1 MFVRCDSKTL
11 QNVANE
17 SIFFFSE
24 NCAYL
29 LQHFNFDRCQTVNME
44 DAELINQILMG
55 NMNAFTFLV
64 NRYQKLVVHI
74 TKRLIQR
81 QEEVE
86 DVCQDVF
93 LKVYQNL
100 GKYRNECKLST
111 WIATIAYNTSI
122 NYLRKFK
129 KNIEVNPYD
138 SDFLRNLTNYKSDDY
153 ERTDLHQYIHE
164 QIELLP
170 VQYRTVLT
178 LYHLEEFSYQEI
190 EQITGM
196 PEETIKSYL
205 FRAKALLR
213 EKLKCV
219 VDENSLKSVK
229 EITHEK

>member
-1 MFVRCDSKTL
+1 MVCEMLHVCSVFFNKKCRYFV
-11 QNVANE
+11 
-17 SIFFFSE
+17 
-24 NCAYL
+24 
-29 LQHFNFDRCQTVNME
+29 QHLIADRCQTINMD
-44 DAELINQILMG
+44 DAELINQILNG

-74 TKRLIQR
+74 TGRLIQR
-81 QEEVE
+81 REELE

-93 LKVYQNL
+93 LKVYKNL

-122 NYLRKFK
+122 TYLRKFK
-129 KNIEVNPYD
+129 KNDEII
-138 SDFLRNLTNYKSDDY
+138 SDDLEALEKLTNFRSDDY
-153 ERTDLHQYIHE
+153 ENADLHRYIRE

-196 PEETIKSYL
+196 PEGTVKNYL
-205 FRAKALLR
+205 FRAKAQ
-213 EKLKCV
+213 LK
-219 VDENSLKSVK
+219 EN
-229 EITHEK
+229 

>member
-1 MFVRCDSKTL
+1 MD
-11 QNVANE
+11 
-17 SIFFFSE
+17 
-24 NCAYL
+24 
-29 LQHFNFDRCQTVNME
+29 
-44 DAELINQILMG
+44 DAELINQILTG

-74 TKRLIQR
+74 TGRLIQR
-81 QEEVE
+81 QEELE
-86 DVCQDVF
+86 DVCQEVF

-129 KNIEVNPYD
+129 KGIEVNPED
-138 SDFLRNLTNYKSDDY
+138 SAAFRNLEDYKSADY
-153 ERTDLHQYIHE
+153 EKDDLHRYIRE

-178 LYHLEEFSYQEI
+178 LFHLEEFSYQEI

-196 PEETIKSYL
+196 PEGTIKSYL
-205 FRAKALLR
+205 FRAKALLK
-213 EKLKCV
+213 EKLKFV
-219 VDENSLKSVK
+219 VNEDSLKLVK
-229 EITHEK
+229 EINNEQ

>member
-1 MFVRCDSKTL
+1 
-11 QNVANE
+11 
-17 SIFFFSE
+17 
-24 NCAYL
+24 
-29 LQHFNFDRCQTVNME
+29 ME
-44 DAELINQILMG
+44 DAELINQILKG

-129 KNIEVNPYD
+129 KNIEVNTYD
-138 SDFLRNLTNYKSDDY
+138 SDVLRNLTNYKSDDY

-196 PEETIKSYL
+196 PEGTIKSYL

>member
-1 MFVRCDSKTL
+1 MLQINHLFFLKKLSVLHATFYALPLSNLSMNDS
-11 QNVANE
+11 
-17 SIFFFSE
+17 
-24 NCAYL
+24 
-29 LQHFNFDRCQTVNME
+29 
-44 DAELINQILMG
+44 ELISQILNG
-55 NMNAFTFLV
+55 NRNAFAFLV

-74 TKRLIQR
+74 TGRLIQR

-129 KNIEVNPYD
+129 KGDEVNPDD
-138 SDFLRNLTNYKSDDY
+138 SAIMRNLTDFKSDNY
-153 ERTDLHQYIHE
+153 EQADLHRYIRE
-164 QIELLP
+164 QIENLP

-178 LYHLEEFSYQEI
+178 LFHLEEFSYQEI
-190 EQITGM
+190 EEITGM
-196 PEETIKSYL
+196 PEGTVKSYL
-205 FRAKALLR
+205 FRAKAILK
-213 EKLKCV
+213 EKLKFV
-219 VDENSLKSVK
+219 VDENSLIMVK

>member
-1 MFVRCDSKTL
+1 MNDS
-11 QNVANE
+11 
-17 SIFFFSE
+17 
-24 NCAYL
+24 
-29 LQHFNFDRCQTVNME
+29 
-44 DAELINQILMG
+44 ELIGQILNG

-74 TKRLIQR
+74 TGRLIQR
-81 QEEVE
+81 QDELE

-129 KNIEVNPYD
+129 KGDEVNPDD
-138 SDFLRNLTNYKSDDY
+138 STAFRNLTEYKSNDF
-153 ERTDLHQYIHE
+153 EKTDLHRYIRD

-178 LYHLEEFSYQEI
+178 LFHLEEFSYQEI

-196 PEETIKSYL
+196 PEGTIKSYL
-205 FRAKALLR
+205 FRAKALLK
-213 EKLKCV
+213 EKLKFV
-219 VDENSLKSVK
+219 VDGNSLNAVK
-229 EITHEK
+229 EISHE

>member
-1 MFVRCDSKTL
+1 
-11 QNVANE
+11 
-17 SIFFFSE
+17 
-24 NCAYL
+24 
-29 LQHFNFDRCQTVNME
+29 ME
-44 DAELINQILMG
+44 DAELINQILKG

-74 TKRLIQR
+74 TARLIQQ

-100 GKYRNECKLST
+100 GKYRCECKLST
-111 WIATIAYNTSI
+111 WIATITYNTSI

-129 KNIEVNPYD
+129 KNIDVNFD
-138 SDFLRNLTNYKSDDY
+138 DTAALRNLTEYKSDDY
-153 ERTDLHQYIHE
+153 ERTDLHQFIHE

-178 LYHLEEFSYQEI
+178 LYHLEEFSYREI

-196 PEETIKSYL
+196 PEGTIKSYL
-205 FRAKALLR
+205 FRAKALLK

>member
-1 MFVRCDSKTL
+1 MNDS
-11 QNVANE
+11 
-17 SIFFFSE
+17 
-24 NCAYL
+24 
-29 LQHFNFDRCQTVNME
+29 
-44 DAELINQILMG
+44 ELIRQILNG
-55 NMNAFTFLV
+55 NRNAFTFLV

-74 TKRLIQR
+74 TGRLIQR
-81 QEEVE
+81 NEELE

-129 KNIEVNPYD
+129 KGYEVDPDD
-138 SDFLRNLTNYKSDDY
+138 SAAMKNLTDYKPDDY
-153 ERTDLHQYIHE
+153 ERTDLHRYIRD

-178 LYHLEEFSYQEI
+178 LFHLEEFSYQEI

-196 PEETIKSYL
+196 PEGTIKSYL
-205 FRAKALLR
+205 FRAKAILK
-213 EKLKCV
+213 EKLKFV
-219 VDENSLKSVK
+219 VDANSLKFIE
-229 EITHEK
+229 EITNEK

>member
-1 MFVRCDSKTL
+1 
-11 QNVANE
+11 
-17 SIFFFSE
+17 
-24 NCAYL
+24 
-29 LQHFNFDRCQTVNME
+29 ME
-44 DAELINQILMG
+44 DAELINQILKG

-74 TKRLIQR
+74 TGRLIQR
-81 QEEVE
+81 QDELE

-93 LKVYQNL
+93 MKVYQNL

-129 KNIEVNPYD
+129 KGVEVDPDD
-138 SDFLRNLTNYKSDDY
+138 SAALRNMADFRADDY
-153 ERTDLHQYIHE
+153 ERVDMHQFIHQ

-196 PEETIKSYL
+196 PEGTIKSYL
-205 FRAKALLR
+205 FRAKALLK

-219 VDENSLKSVK
+219 VDENSLKLVK

>member
-1 MFVRCDSKTL
+1 
-11 QNVANE
+11 
-17 SIFFFSE
+17 
-24 NCAYL
+24 
-29 LQHFNFDRCQTVNME
+29 ME

-111 WIATIAYNTSI
+111 WIATISYNTSI